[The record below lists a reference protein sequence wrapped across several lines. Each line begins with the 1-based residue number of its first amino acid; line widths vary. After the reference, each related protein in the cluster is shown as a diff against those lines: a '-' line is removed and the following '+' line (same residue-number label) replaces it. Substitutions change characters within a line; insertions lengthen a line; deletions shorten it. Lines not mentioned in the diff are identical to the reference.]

1 MSDRPMPKIPEGVL
15 TEEQIAKINGGLC
28 SPEDIGGIID
38 GLRENYDTLVDF
50 TSYVMERVLGQ

>member
-28 SPEDIGGIID
+28 SPEDVSGIID
-38 GLRENYDTLVDF
+38 GLKENYDTLVDF
-50 TSYVMERVLGQ
+50 TSYVMERVLSQ